1 MTERM
6 PVFTEAY
13 TSAWDA
19 ISRSPSAINA
29 DTAIWLAA
37 FIRSRLAAQESDAAI
52 IAGQALKAYAQRGG
66 VIRS

>member
-1 MTERM
+1 MTEKM

-19 ISRSPSAINA
+19 IARSPTAINV

-37 FIRSRLAAQESDAAI
+37 FIRSRIAANEFDAAV
-52 IAGQALKAYAQRGG
+52 IAAEAVKAHALKRG
-66 VIRS
+66 VN